1 MKFFHQNV
9 LERIFSIHNIH
20 MLKASESDI
29 GKGKM
34 KVETVK
40 SQETRADMT

>member
-1 MKFFHQNV
+1 MIFFRQNV
-9 LERIFSIHNIH
+9 LERILSIHNIH

-40 SQETRADMT
+40 TQETRADMT